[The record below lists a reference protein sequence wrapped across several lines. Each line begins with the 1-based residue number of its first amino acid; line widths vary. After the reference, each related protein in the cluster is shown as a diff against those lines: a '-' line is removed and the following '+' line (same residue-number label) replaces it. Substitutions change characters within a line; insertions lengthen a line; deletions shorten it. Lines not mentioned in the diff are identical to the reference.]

1 MTEPS
6 YLYLGQPCRNFNILA
21 TVVITDPL
29 DGREKLVLSNYA
41 MGETGSLIFIDTES
55 GDGESIFLPKG
66 PGAWG
71 LVNWRNE
78 KLIVGTCV
86 DQAYLHVLDLGT
98 RQWSETLEPPGE
110 AYFWGMTMGSDGK
123 VYGGTYPGCSLLQ
136 YDPASHTLHHLGKVS
151 ANTGNQYS
159 RPVWGEAPGYIL
171 VNYGFDTCGMKAY
184 RIDNGEFIEFGA
196 PGSQIKWVTSKLVC
210 AESEDGELFYYDAST
225 LRPLTEAVPA
235 QLIPRLSV
243 TLPNG
248 QSIPVRQLAGN
259 RLAGVRGQE
268 YFMVDVAEQSEG
280 YEGPFDVVLKPIPV
294 EAPPTAIFT
303 LQSDGK
309 ELLWGSSGFGQ
320 TIFSFN
326 PVGGTFWNS
335 PSVCDAGGE
344 VYGMQFIRDRLFLS
358 SYVGGDHIVYDP
370 AKFWDQLSNTNPR
383 TLRSVG
389 PELIR
394 PEGRSV
400 IGPDG
405 GFWTGWSAKYGVY
418 GGGLSRVDPITLE
431 VNCWLDPVPQQQV
444 TGVTSDDE
452 FIYFTTNGG
461 ASGLPPQEVQGRFG
475 VWAPGTGLVHEE
487 IFPEGQEAG
496 NAIVALGG
504 KIACGVG
511 AQIWIF
517 DRESRSFIHTASVEN
532 SCQWLIAI
540 DQRTAGAFCGDQYW
554 EIDVGTGVSRF
565 ICTLPGFVRA
575 AVIHIGKL
583 YFAVNADLYVFHSL
597 ISKR

>member
-1 MTEPS
+1 M
-6 YLYLGQPCRNFNILA
+6 
-21 TVVITDPL
+21 VITDPL

-41 MGETGSLIFIDTES
+41 MGETGSILFIDTES
-55 GDGESIFLPKG
+55 GEGESIKLPKG

-71 LVNWRNE
+71 LVNWHNE
-78 KLIVGTCV
+78 KLVVGTCV
-86 DQAYLHVLDLGT
+86 DQAYLHVLDL
-98 RQWSETLEPPGE
+98 RARKWSETLEPQGE
-110 AYFWGMTMGSDGK
+110 AYFWGMTLGSDGK

-136 YDPASHTLHHLGKVS
+136 YDPVNHTLNNLGKVS

-184 RIDNGEFIEFGA
+184 RIESGEFVDFGA
-196 PGSQIKWVTSKLVC
+196 PGSQIKWVTSELIC
-210 AESEDGELFYYDAST
+210 AENGDNGRLIYYDAAT
-225 LRPLTEAVPA
+225 LQPLTETIPA
-235 QLIPRLSV
+235 QLIPRLTV

-248 QSIPVRQLAGN
+248 QSIPVRQLADN

-268 YFMVDVAEQSEG
+268 YFIVATPEHHSEG
-280 YEGPFDVVLKPIPV
+280 NEDTVVVVLKPIPV

-320 TIFSFN
+320 TIFSFD

-344 VYGMQFIRDRLFLS
+344 VYGVQFIRDCLFLS
-358 SYVGGDHIVYDP
+358 SYVGGDHVVYDP
-370 AKFWDQLSNTNPR
+370 AKPWDQLNNLNPQ

-418 GGGLSRVDPITLE
+418 GGGLSRVDPVTFE
-431 VNCWLDPVPQQQV
+431 VECWLDPVPQQQIA
-444 TGVTSDDE
+444 GVASDDK

-461 ASGLPPQEVQGRFG
+461 ASGLPHRAVPCRFG
-475 VWAPGTGLVHEE
+475 IWAPGKGLVHEE
-487 IFPEGQEAG
+487 IFPEEQEAG

-504 KIACGVG
+504 KVACGVG
-511 AQIWIF
+511 ARICIF

-532 SCQWLIAI
+532 SCQWLVAI
-540 DQRTAGAFCGDQYW
+540 DSQTAGAFCGDQYW
-554 EIDVGTGVSRF
+554 EVDVDTGVSRF
-565 ICTLPGFVRA
+565 VCTLPGFVRA
-575 AVIHIGKL
+575 AVIHSGKL
-583 YFAVNADLYVFHSL
+583 YFAVNADLYVFHRL
-597 ISKR
+597 IPKR